1 MNIYI
6 MNNFPSTTDK
16 ALQIFAELMI
26 KKIEEVSEDYK
37 QPWFSIT
44 SHGVP
49 ENVEGRIYHGIN
61 SFLLYLLQEKY
72 HYITPVY
79 TTYMQAKQQGFQINK
94 GEKAFPVL
102 YWNFVIKDVNGYKI
116 SMDEYKTLSKEEQ
129 QHYNIQSY
137 TKVYQVFNV
146 DQTNFAKVFPDKW
159 KDLQQKFT
167 APELKDEN
175 GMLSC
180 SELDHMLE
188 HNAWLCPIDSSY
200 SDVAYYSPSKDCISI
215 PAKVQFDRGE
225 DFYITLLHEMAHS
238 TGAESRLNRDG
249 ESFSE
254 NPLKYAKEE
263 LTAELASAVSCQAL
277 GIVSCIQE
285 TNAQYLKW
293 WLEEIKEKPKYL
305 YDILTNVGK
314 ASQMILNEVNKMEQK
329 IEKVPISSNLG
340 KNNPNEFQNKN
351 GQFSLVERTYRED
364 GSFSFTGK
372 EKINGS
378 EDVAYI
384 FKQLE
389 DYSIENAFAVLV
401 NKGTP
406 TIIHLGMGSL
416 NETLIDLPAL
426 ELAFNSFGADQIY
439 FVHNHPSGNLKCSAQ
454 DMGIL
459 NVLKKMFPDKMQD
472 GIIINTISGKYGVFT
487 SDGKM
492 DILSR
497 PHKQEEYPLKLYS
510 FSKMVFSPNYNP
522 ATLLQVNSAEDV
534 AALVSSARLG
544 TRQKIS
550 YLIVNI
556 SQHIVANVHTPFKT
570 LNKHEKELVDEMVS
584 NAFKFTGNRI
594 IIYGDFDYERKSE
607 ILIAQEIKEKT
618 NGILAIQDYVIVPGL
633 HDIQKKNILNAA
645 VDAAC
650 IGNFQPFMELKE
662 QNFVLSTKD
671 IEVLQDKLDQKTL
684 TTIGFIF
691 KLQLNPPLSIE
702 PAERENNN
710 ISKQLS
716 LIF

>member
-1 MNIYI
+1 MDGQAN
-6 MNNFPSTTDK
+6 DK
-16 ALQIFAELMI
+16 ALQKFADLMI
-26 KKIEEVSEDYK
+26 KKLTEVDADWHK
-37 QPWFSIT
+37 PWFT
-44 SHGVP
+44 TTGHGLP
-49 ENVEGRIYHGIN
+49 QNIDGRVYNGIN
-61 SFLLYLLQEKY
+61 SFMLLLLQEEQNY
-72 HYITPVY
+72 NTPVY
-79 TTYMQAKQQGFQINK
+79 MTFAEAKKQDIHINK
-94 GEKAFPVL
+94 GEKSFPVL
-102 YWNFVIKDVNGYKI
+102 FWNFLIKDDYGNKI
-116 SMDEYKTLSKEEQ
+116 SMDDYKALTKEEQ
-129 QHYNIQSY
+129 KEYTVVPY
-137 TKVYQVFNV
+137 TKPYQVFNV
-146 DQTNFAKVFPDKW
+146 DQTNFAEVYPERW

-238 TGAESRLNRDG
+238 TGAESRLKRDG

-277 GIVSCIQE
+277 GIVSSIQE
-285 TNAQYLKW
+285 TNAQYLKC
-293 WLEEIKEKPKYL
+293 WLEYIKEKPKYL

-329 IEKVPISSNLG
+329 IEKVPIGSNLG
-340 KNNPNEFQNKN
+340 KNNPNELQNKN

-459 NVLKKMFPDKMQD
+459 NGLKKMFPDKMQD

-522 ATLLQVNSAEDV
+522 TTLLQVNSAEDV

-556 SQHIVANVHTPFKT
+556 SQHIVANIHTPFKT

-716 LIF
+716 LNF